1 MSKSIRN
8 GRFIRKKKEPAV
20 HLRMVRYLY
29 ETFVVPEYRERMREF
44 FDLHT
49 LAERLEKDETVAAE
63 YLAVDGNW
71 HTARFIAKRWNN
83 EGKVTHA
90 LYVARLI
97 SDEKRREKNWIAIA
111 GEATKQMLR
120 RQNLSRRSRMTFGHR

>member
-1 MSKSIRN
+1 M
-8 GRFIRKKKEPAV
+8 
-20 HLRMVRYLY
+20 RYLH
-29 ETFVVPEYRERMREF
+29 ETFGVPEYRERMREF

-83 EGKVTHA
+83 E
-90 LYVARLI
+90 
-97 SDEKRREKNWIAIA
+97 EK
-111 GEATKQMLR
+111 
-120 RQNLSRRSRMTFGHR
+120 